1 MACVTKF
8 HLLALILLIV
18 LEWRHGADGKS
29 EVPCFFI
36 FGDSLVDSGNNNNL
50 ENKGKVN
57 YLPYGMDFPDGPTGR
72 FTNGRTMADVLGEL
86 LGFKNF
92 IKSFPTAKGSQI
104 LEGVN
109 YGSGYAGI
117 RDETGTH
124 VGALVSLS
132 KQIEHH
138 RVTISRIHQIL
149 GKNDSNYLN
158 QCLYLS
164 MIGNNDYISNY
175 YLPNYYNTSRQY
187 TVKQYANVLAEEYAR
202 NLKTLHDLGA
212 RKLAVIGVSP
222 IGCTPNATAFY
233 DTNGSLCVKPMNEAA
248 ILLNDL
254 LKLLVQDLNKKLIGA
269 NFMYLEIYEIIWKFV
284 NAPGTRGLIKGCCEV
299 NNYGLCIPSKTPC
312 LHRNL
317 ALFWDS
323 FHPTEFVNLV
333 TGTKSYNTLRT
344 IL

>member
-1 MACVTKF
+1 MVAREMKLQWIV
-8 HLLALILLIV
+8 LALFMV
-18 LEWRHGADGKS
+18 LSKWQHCAAGDQL
-29 EVPCFFI
+29 VPCYFI
-36 FGDSLVDSGNNNNL
+36 FGDSLADNGNNNNL
-50 ENKGKVN
+50 QTLAKVD
-57 YLPYGMDFPDGPTGR
+57 YAPYGVDFSNGPTGR
-72 FTNGRTMADVLGEL
+72 FCNGRTIVDIIGEL

-187 TVKQYANVLAEEYAR
+187 TVKQYANVLAEEYAQ

-248 ILLNDL
+248 ILLNDH

-284 NAPGTRGLIKGCCEV
+284 NAP
-299 NNYGLCIPSKTPC
+299 
-312 LHRNL
+312 
-317 ALFWDS
+317 
-323 FHPTEFVNLV
+323 
-333 TGTKSYNTLRT
+333 
-344 IL
+344 